1 MLEKGKLVLYRR
13 WICAKFFVRAASDS
27 FQSSFGLSQCEREG
41 ECKRILLLLSRERER
56 ASERARERERSN
68 ANTNICMSNYL
79 SSATV
84 RSFFRLCEALQYFWA
99 KTFNI
104 LPSSIPLKLERN
116 TLWRRCN

>member
-56 ASERARERERSN
+56 RVMQ
-68 ANTNICMSNYL
+68 IQI
-79 SSATV
+79 SACRIIFRVPPFV
-84 RSFFRLCEALQYFWA
+84 RSFVCVKRYNIFGRKRLTFFR
-99 KTFNI
+99 
-104 LPSSIPLKLERN
+104 
-116 TLWRRCN
+116 RRFL

>member
-1 MLEKGKLVLYRR
+1 MLNFL
-13 WICAKFFVRAASDS
+13 CVRLQTRFSR
-27 FQSSFGLSQCEREG
+27 LSVCHSVRDRVSVRGYYYFYLERE
-41 ECKRILLLLSRERER
+41 SER